1 VNRFRVYGLT
11 CLFLMV
17 AGLASATTIVM
28 PADEQLIAKAPVI
41 VDGTVLSTNAVER
54 DGRIVTETVV
64 SVARTLKGHAAE
76 TITIREIGGELDGR
90 ITKVFGTPEFASGEK
105 VLLFLEQT
113 PEGLYRTV
121 DLFVGKFSA
130 AQLMDGRRLW
140 FRNDVAEKVTLL
152 EANFEPLAVPNV
164 QRDAVKF
171 ETYVAERVAGRPG
184 LANYGIANPVLA
196 RQEAGIG
203 GGRPIQSNFTL
214 IVEPTVYR
222 WFGFDNGNTANWY
235 SGGTQTGYTGGGV
248 TELQTAMAA
257 WTNYSQ
263 AKILYSYAG
272 TRGGPW
278 GGLNSRNN
286 VNEILFD
293 DPNGEIAGTF
303 NRSTGGV
310 VGTGGFNG
318 VTSGGNWTSPFHFDD
333 AHPQGTMRAYNIV
346 EGNLTIQDGV
356 TPSNGVSSNRLAE
369 IISHEFGHTLGF
381 GHSPENSA
389 LMYASVTGLGPQLRS
404 DDQIAARWL
413 YPNGNVTPPPTAQAP
428 AAPTNLA
435 ATASGNSITLSWSDN
450 SNNETGFSIYLA
462 QGSGSFAKVTDVGT
476 NANTATLS
484 GLSSGTYRVYVQA
497 FNTAGS
503 SAHSNTFQVT
513 VGTALTAAFSVSA
526 TSGAAGVTTFS
537 FYDESRNITSRS
549 WDFGDGTGS
558 TAAVVNKTYNRA
570 GTFTVTLTVFAGGNS
585 AQTSKTI
592 TVTAPL
598 AASFTFSPANPT
610 TNDTIAFT
618 DQSTGGVTSWRWV
631 FGDGQQS
638 TSQHPNKRYFTA
650 GTYSVTLTVFRNS
663 ESSTTTQ
670 TINVANSIP
679 VTPTV
684 TANFDVAPAS
694 PVVGTSVSFSDR
706 STGGVTS
713 WSWSFGD
720 GRTSALQHPSIT
732 WSAPG
737 TYTVTLTASN
747 GGNSGTVS
755 KQIIVSQLA
764 AHRSLISAAA
774 QTNGLG
780 GTTWRTELSLFNAGD
795 NGANVTLLF
804 LPGAGGSLISR
815 SVFLA
820 AKQSSTYGNTLLDL
834 FGVPNGAG
842 AVAIEAT
849 SAGASAQ
856 LRVSSRTYTD
866 GAGGTY
872 GQAVPEV
879 ASLDKTLYITGM
891 QSNAG
896 FRTNVGLVNRGA
908 SDMSA
913 TLTLYDASG
922 SSIGLANVTVPA
934 NNFQQQALAA
944 LFPGISGNNYDVLS
958 MRVSAATADALSA
971 YASVVDNKTQDPV
984 YIQAM
989 PAPAG
994 ETLTIPVVGRSP
1006 GANGTFWRSDVAF
1019 FNPTSERMN
1028 LTINFGGSNKT
1039 LSLGARDTRVVADV
1053 LADYGRASGQ
1063 GALFVSWTGS
1073 GPVVTSRTYTSV
1085 AATGGTYGQSIDP
1098 VTAFDNTGYVPG
1110 LRSDASYRS
1119 NAGVVN
1125 GGGTRETFFVTA
1137 LSPTGNELAS
1147 TTITLNAGELTQ
1159 FAIGNLFPNVS
1170 GTFTLAVRGD
1180 GDAKLFAYGSMVDNI
1195 SGDPVF
1201 FAGR

>member
-1 VNRFRVYGLT
+1 MNRFRVYGLT

-28 PADEQLIAKAPVI
+28 PADDQLIAKAPVI
-41 VDGTVLSTNAVER
+41 VGGTVQSTTVVER

-64 SVARTLKGHAAE
+64 SVARTLKGTASE

-90 ITKVFGTPEFASGEK
+90 ITKVFGTPEFTSGEQ
-105 VLLFLEQT
+105 VLLFLEPSQ
-113 PEGLYRTV
+113 GVYRTV

-130 AQLMDGRRLW
+130 AQMMDGRRLW

-152 EANFEPLAVPNV
+152 DANFEPLAVANV
-164 QRDAVKF
+164 QRDAVRF
-171 ETYVAERVAGRPG
+171 EQYVAERVAGRAG

-196 RQEAGIG
+196 REAAGIG

-214 IVEPTVYR
+214 ISEPTVYR
-222 WFGFDNGNTANWY
+222 WFGFDNGTTANWY

-248 TELQTAMAA
+248 TELQTAMSA
-257 WTNYSQ
+257 WTGYSQ

-272 TRGGPW
+272 TRSAPW

-286 VNEILFD
+286 VNEVLFD
-293 DPNGEIAGTF
+293 DPNGEITGTF

-333 AHPQGTMRAYNIV
+333 GHPQGTMRAYNIV

-356 TPSNGVSSNRLAE
+356 TPSAGVSSNRLAE

-381 GHSPENSA
+381 GHSPDNSA

-413 YPNGNVTPPPTAQAP
+413 YPNGNVTPPPTSQAP
-428 AAPTNLA
+428 AAPTNLS
-435 ATASGNSITLSWSDN
+435 ATASGSSITLSWTDN
-450 SNNETGFSIYLA
+450 ANNETGFSVYLA
-462 QGSGSFAKVTDVGT
+462 SGSGSFAKVVDLGT
-476 NANTATLS
+476 NSNTATLS
-484 GLSSGTYRVYVQA
+484 GLASGTYRVYVQA
-497 FNTAGS
+497 FNSGGS
-503 SAHSNTFQVT
+503 SAQSNTAQVT
-513 VGTALTAAFSVSA
+513 VGTTLTVGFSVSA
-526 TSGAAGVTTFS
+526 NTANVGGIIS
-537 FYDESRNITSRS
+537 FYDESRNATSRS
-549 WDFGDGTGS
+549 WDFGDGTSS

-570 GTFTVTLTVFAGGNS
+570 GTFTVTLTVFGSGGAS
-585 AQTSKTI
+585 AQTSKTVTI
-592 TVTAPL
+592 TASL
-598 AASFTFSPANPT
+598 ASAFTFSPANPT
-610 TNDTIAFT
+610 TNDTIAFA

-638 TSQHPNKRYFTA
+638 TAQNPTKRYSTA
-650 GTYSVTLTVFRNS
+650 GTYSVTLTAFRNS

-670 TINVANSIP
+670 TINVTNPIP
-679 VTPTV
+679 VTPTIA
-684 TANFDVAPAS
+684 ANFDFAPSS
-694 PVVGTSVSFSDR
+694 PVAGTSVSFTDR
-706 STGGVTS
+706 STGSPTT

-720 GRTSALQHPSIT
+720 GRTSMLQHPTIT

-747 GGNSGTVS
+747 GGNSGTFS
-755 KQIIVSQLA
+755 KPVTVVQTA
-764 AHRSLISAAA
+764 PHRSLISAAA

-795 NGANVTLLF
+795 NGATVTLLF
-804 LPGAGGSLISR
+804 IPGAGGSMISR
-815 SVFLA
+815 SLFLSP
-820 AKQSSTYGNTLLDL
+820 KQSATYANTLLDL

-842 AVAIEAT
+842 AVAVEAT
-849 SAGASAQ
+849 SAGSTAQ

-866 GAGGTY
+866 GATGTY

-896 FRTNVGLVNRGA
+896 FRTNVGLVNRGT

-934 NNFQQQALAA
+934 NNFQQQALSAY
-944 LFPGISGNNYDVLS
+944 FPGIAGNAYDVLS
-958 MRVSAATADALSA
+958 MRVSAAAAESLSA
-971 YASVVDNKTQDPV
+971 YASVVDNRSQDPV
-984 YIQAM
+984 YIQAV

-994 ETLTIPVVGRSP
+994 ESLTIPVVGRSP

-1019 FNPTSERMN
+1019 FNPTADR
-1028 LTINFGGSNKT
+1028 INVNIKYAGVTKT
-1039 LSLGARDTRVVADV
+1039 LSLSARDTVILDDV
-1053 LADYGRASGQ
+1053 LSEYGQTAGQ
-1063 GALFVSWTGS
+1063 GALFVSWSGS
-1073 GPVVTSRTYTSV
+1073 GPIVTSRTYTSIE
-1085 AATGGTYGQSIDP
+1085 AGGTYGQSIDP
-1098 VTAFDNTGYVPG
+1098 VTAFGATGYVPG
-1110 LRSDASYRS
+1110 LRWDASYRS
-1119 NAGVVN
+1119 NVGFVN
-1125 GGGTRETFFVTA
+1125 GGTTAESFFVTV
-1137 LSPTGNELAS
+1137 LSPTGSEVAS
-1147 TTITLNAGELTQ
+1147 TVITLNPGELTQ
-1159 FAIGNLFPNVS
+1159 YAIGNLFPGVN
-1170 GTFTLAVRGD
+1170 GNFTLAVRGD
-1180 GDAKLFAYGSMVDNI
+1180 GDAKLFVYGSMVDNA